1 MSYSEIDK
9 LEVHFVKYDYP
20 KALVELR
27 AKLNISQHE
36 LADLLEVS
44 YPSVSRWENGH
55 FEPTKIV
62 KVRVD
67 KLLKEN
73 NIKIEE
79 VDE

>member
-1 MSYSEIDK
+1 MKQNYQ
-9 LEVHFVKYDYP
+9 
-20 KALVELR
+20 KALILLR

-36 LADLLEVS
+36 LADLLKVS

-55 FEPTKIV
+55 FELTKIA
-62 KVRVD
+62 KVRLE

-73 NIKIEE
+73 DIKLEE

>member
-1 MSYSEIDK
+1 MIK
-9 LEVHFVKYDYP
+9 CRGKRMKYDYP
-20 KALVELR
+20 EALVELR

-36 LADLLEVS
+36 LADILGVS

-67 KLLKEN
+67 RLLKEN
-73 NIKIEE
+73 NIE
-79 VDE
+79 VQDK

>member
-1 MSYSEIDK
+1 M
-9 LEVHFVKYDYP
+9 KYDYP

-36 LADLLEVS
+36 LADLLQVS

-62 KVRVD
+62 KIRVD
-67 KLLKEN
+67 ILLKEN
-73 NIKIEE
+73 GIEVE
-79 VDE
+79 E

>member
-1 MSYSEIDK
+1 M
-9 LEVHFVKYDYP
+9 KYDYP

-67 KLLKEN
+67 RLLKEN
-73 NIKIEE
+73 NIELDE
-79 VDE
+79 VK

>member
-1 MSYSEIDK
+1 MSYN
-9 LEVHFVKYDYP
+9 YP

-36 LADLLEVS
+36 LADMLQVS

-62 KVRVD
+62 KVRLD

-73 NIKIEE
+73 NIEVEE
-79 VDE
+79 I

>member
-9 LEVHFVKYDYP
+9 SEVHFVKYDYP

-67 KLLKEN
+67 RLLKEN
-73 NIKIEE
+73 NIELDE
-79 VDE
+79 VK